1 MRAVIQQVSQ
11 AQVRVDDK
19 KIASINKGLLVFLAV
34 KADDKIEIC
43 QKMAKKIFKLR
54 FFADKAD
61 KMNLS
66 VEDIKGEVLVV
77 SQFTLY
83 GDVSA
88 GNRPSFTDSAKAAK
102 AKVFY
107 RELINDLKKLGI
119 KVKSG
124 KFQHQMQ
131 INLTNIGPKTIII
144 DL

>member
-11 AQVRVDDK
+11 AQVKVDGEEVS
-19 KIASINKGLLVFLAV
+19 SIKEGLLVFLAV
-34 KADDKIEIC
+34 KSDDEIDKCQKIAK
-43 QKMAKKIFKLR
+43 KMAKLRIFE
-54 FFADKAD
+54 DEND

-66 VEDIKGEVLVV
+66 VQDVKGEVLVV

-83 GDVSA
+83 GDTSS
-88 GNRPSFTDSAKAAK
+88 GNRPGFTNSAKSDK
-102 AKVFY
+102 AKDFY
-107 RELINDLKKLGI
+107 LQVIKDLETLGL

-124 KFQHQMQ
+124 MFQKQMQ